1 MVFLVLTT
9 SGREVARRQGATC
22 VNEAGAESLRQMREL
37 QLLPGAVL
45 TLDVTDNPAS
55 AAARVRRVLNT
66 QVFKVRVV

>member
-1 MVFLVLTT
+1 M
-9 SGREVARRQGATC
+9 ARRQGAAD
-22 VNEAGAESLRQMREL
+22 VNAAGTESLRQMREL

-66 QVFKVRVV
+66 QIFKVKVV